1 MAINFDP
8 IFSGM
13 QNGPEKIKGNFDKL
27 VDIQNW
33 SVTEVRITPV
43 NGWSGGGTWK
53 KLKLGNVTINAFS
66 ASFISPKIDSVP
78 YVVQVSAQPSGFPG
92 WRRIGAFSNENPGA
106 MFFFADQGKMNI
118 ANFGSGV
125 NLAAGHHFDVNDVW
139 VEVD

>member
-33 SVTEVRITPV
+33 SVTEVRITPI

-78 YVVQVSAQPSGFPG
+78 YAVQVSAQPSGFPD
-92 WRRIGAFSNENPGA
+92 WRRLGVFSNEHPGNILFA
-106 MFFFADQGKMNI
+106 ADQGKMNI
-118 ANFGSGV
+118 INFGNT
-125 NLAAGHHFDVNDVW
+125 NLTAGQHFDVNDVW
-139 VEVD
+139 IEVD

>member
-8 IFSGM
+8 IFDGM

-33 SVTEVRITPV
+33 NVSEVRITPI
-43 NGWSGGGTWK
+43 NGWGGGGTWK

-78 YVVQVSAQPSGFPG
+78 YAVQVSVQPSGFPD
-92 WRRIGAFSNENPGA
+92 WRKIGVFSNEHPGNMLFA
-106 MFFFADQGKMNI
+106 ADQGKMNI
-118 ANFGSGV
+118 INFGST
-125 NLAAGHHFDVNDVW
+125 NLTAGQHFDVHDVW
-139 VEVD
+139 IEVA

>member
-13 QNGPEKIKGNFDKL
+13 QNGPVTIKGNFDKL

-33 SVTEVRITPV
+33 SVTEVRITPI

-78 YVVQVSAQPSGFPG
+78 YAVQVSAQPSGFPD
-92 WRRIGAFSNENPGA
+92 WRRLGVFSNEHPGNILFA
-106 MFFFADQGKMNI
+106 ADQGKMNI
-118 ANFGSGV
+118 INFGNT
-125 NLAAGHHFDVNDVW
+125 NLTAGQHFDVNDVW
-139 VEVD
+139 IEVA

>member
-33 SVTEVRITPV
+33 SVTEVRITPI

-78 YVVQVSAQPSGFPG
+78 YAVQVSAQPSGFPD
-92 WRRIGAFSNENPGA
+92 WRRIGVFSNEHPGNMLFA
-106 MFFFADQGKMNI
+106 ADQGKMNI
-118 ANFGSGV
+118 INFGST
-125 NLAAGHHFDVNDVW
+125 NLTAGQHFDVNDVW
-139 VEVD
+139 IEVA

>member
-33 SVTEVRITPV
+33 SVTEVRITPI

-53 KLKLGNVTINAFS
+53 KLKLGNVTINVFGAT
-66 ASFISPKIDSVP
+66 FISPKIDSVS
-78 YVVQVSAQPSGFPG
+78 YSVQVSAQPSGFPD
-92 WRRIGAFSNENPGA
+92 WRRLGVFSNEHPGN
-106 MFFFADQGKMNI
+106 MLFIADQGKMNI
-118 ANFGSGV
+118 VNFGTSK
-125 NLAAGHHFDVNDVW
+125 LDAGQHYEVNDVW
-139 VEVD
+139 IEVA

>member
-33 SVTEVRITPV
+33 SVTEVKITPV
-43 NGWSGGGTWK
+43 NGWSGGGFWK

-66 ASFISPKIDSVP
+66 ASFISPKIDSVS
-78 YVVQVSAQPSGFPG
+78 YSVQVSAQPSGFPS
-92 WRRIGAFSNENPGA
+92 WRRIGVFSNEHPGNMIFA
-106 MFFFADQGKMNI
+106 ADQGKMNI
-118 ANFGSGV
+118 INFGSTS
-125 NLAAGHHFDVNDVW
+125 LTAGTHFEINDVW
-139 VEVD
+139 IEVA

>member
-33 SVTEVRITPV
+33 SVTEVRITPI

-78 YVVQVSAQPSGFPG
+78 YAVQVSAQPSGFPD
-92 WRRIGAFSNENPGA
+92 WRRLGVFSNEHPGNILFA
-106 MFFFADQGKMNI
+106 ADQGKMNI
-118 ANFGSGV
+118 INFGNT
-125 NLAAGHHFDVNDVW
+125 NLTAGQHFDVNDVW
-139 VEVD
+139 IEVA

>member
-1 MAINFDP
+1 MAINFEP

-33 SVTEVRITPV
+33 SVTEVRITPI

-78 YVVQVSAQPSGFPG
+78 YAVQVSAQPSGFPD
-92 WRRIGAFSNENPGA
+92 WRRLGVFSNEHPGNILFA
-106 MFFFADQGKMNI
+106 ADQGKMNI
-118 ANFGSGV
+118 INFGST
-125 NLAAGHHFDVNDVW
+125 NLTAGQHFDVNDVW
-139 VEVD
+139 IEVA

>member
-8 IFSGM
+8 IFDGM

-33 SVTEVRITPV
+33 NVSEVRITPI
-43 NGWSGGGTWK
+43 NGWGGGGTWK

-78 YVVQVSAQPSGFPG
+78 YAVQVSVQPSGFPD
-92 WRRIGAFSNENPGA
+92 WRKIGVFSNEHSGNMLFA
-106 MFFFADQGKMNI
+106 ADQGKMNI
-118 ANFGSGV
+118 INFGST
-125 NLAAGHHFDVNDVW
+125 NLTAGQHFDVHDVW
-139 VEVD
+139 IEVA

>member
-8 IFSGM
+8 IFSEM
-13 QNGPEKIKGNFDKL
+13 ANGPEKIKGNFDKL

-33 SVTEVRITPV
+33 SVTEVRITPI

-78 YVVQVSAQPSGFPG
+78 YAVQVSAQPSGFPD
-92 WRRIGAFSNENPGA
+92 WRRLGVFSNEHPGNILFA
-106 MFFFADQGKMNI
+106 ADQGKMNI
-118 ANFGSGV
+118 INFGST
-125 NLAAGHHFDVNDVW
+125 NLTAGQHFDVNDVW
-139 VEVD
+139 IEVA

>member
-13 QNGPEKIKGNFDKL
+13 QNGPEKIKENFDKL

-33 SVTEVRITPV
+33 SVTEVRITPI

-66 ASFISPKIDSVP
+66 ASFTSPKIDNVP
-78 YVVQVSAQPSGFPG
+78 YSVQVSAQPSGFPS
-92 WRRIGAFSNENPGA
+92 WRKIGVFSNDNIA
-106 MFFFADQGKMNI
+106 TIIFFADQGKMNI
-118 ANFGSGV
+118 VNFGAA
-125 NLAAGHHFDVNDVW
+125 NLEAGRHFDVNDVW
-139 VEVD
+139 IEVA

>member
-33 SVTEVRITPV
+33 SVTEVRITPI

-66 ASFISPKIDSVP
+66 ASFISPKIDSVS
-78 YVVQVSAQPSGFPG
+78 YSVQVSAQPSGFPS
-92 WRRIGAFSNENPGA
+92 WRRIGVFSNEHSGNMIFA
-106 MFFFADQGKMNI
+106 ADQGKMNI
-118 ANFGSGV
+118 INFGSTS
-125 NLAAGHHFDVNDVW
+125 LAAGTHFEINDVW
-139 VEVD
+139 IEVA